1 MTLPLWCLCGQ
12 LVRLDIRQSSDRIA
26 GALDGVTR
34 HLGLGSYSQ
43 WTEADR
49 QVGIPAAL
57 T

>member
-1 MTLPLWCLCGQ
+1 VTLPLWCLCGQ